1 MRRKQP
7 LIVGLTGSI
16 GMGKSETARLFARLG
31 VSVHDADSA
40 VHRLY
45 EPGGGAAA
53 TIATI
58 FPECVAEGRV
68 DRACLAEK
76 VRKEPSALA
85 QLETIVHPLVAADQ
99 QAFIEKAAAR
109 GAEMIVLDIPLLFE
123 TGKERHVDAVVV
135 VSAPEDVQRAR
146 VLARPGMSE
155 NALDMILA
163 RQMPDV
169 DKRARANFVVET
181 DKGLDHAFEQVKT
194 IVAALKER
202 ARDKNA

>member
-1 MRRKQP
+1 MRRKRP

-31 VSVHDADSA
+31 IPVYDADSA

-45 EPGGGAAA
+45 MPGGGAAA
-53 TIATI
+53 AIAAF

-68 DRACLAEK
+68 DRVCLADK
-76 VRKEPSALA
+76 VRKHPSALA
-85 QLETIVHPLVAADQ
+85 RLETIVHPLIASDQ
-99 QAFIEKAAAR
+99 QVFIEQATAR

-123 TGKERHVDAVVV
+123 TGKERDMDAVVV
-135 VSAPEDVQRAR
+135 VSAPQNVQHAR

-155 NALDMILA
+155 EVLDRILA

-169 DKRARANFVVET
+169 DKRARANFLVET
-181 DKGLDHAFEQVKT
+181 DKGIDHAFEQVKA

-202 ARDKNA
+202 ARGEDA